1 MSRQRVA
8 SFALL
13 AVIALA
19 TGFVFAGQVK
29 AQLLNPSTR
38 WPAARRCCAT
48 CRVSKQ
54 RTPTRA
60 RTIADLQAHAGRTSM
75 QGPASQFF
83 SRTEFLVRKA
93 VGKPGIS

>member
-1 MSRQRVA
+1 VA
-8 SFALL
+8 RCQALL
-13 AVIALA
+13 RDVQGLEA
-19 TGFVFAGQVK
+19 TNAD
-29 AQLLNPSTR
+29 SR
-38 WPAARRCCAT
+38 
-48 CRVSKQ
+48 
-54 RTPTRA
+54 

>member
-38 WPAARRCCAT
+38 
-48 CRVSKQ
+48 
-54 RTPTRA
+54 
-60 RTIADLQAHAGRTSM
+60 
-75 QGPASQFF
+75 
-83 SRTEFLVRKA
+83 
-93 VGKPGIS
+93 